1 MILFTP
7 SLFLVSLL
15 AALPNLLCL
24 HYSPLLSMPADRAP
38 GVSHSIKYVV
48 GSTRTSGRTQAR
60 QLSQSQIASER
71 SRRQQRYAASLAG
84 FSEESQMI
92 LADIQNTQDSA
103 SFDDSNMTDIAA
115 DAWEYID
122 APLQED
128 GDFAHAV
135 REVMGSQ

>member
-1 MILFTP
+1 
-7 SLFLVSLL
+7 
-15 AALPNLLCL
+15 
-24 HYSPLLSMPADRAP
+24 MPVDRAP
-38 GVSHSIKYVV
+38 GVSRSIKYIV
-48 GSTRTSGRTQAR
+48 GSTWTSGRTQAQ

-71 SRRQQRYAASLAG
+71 SRRQQQYAASLAG

-103 SFDDSNMTDIAA
+103 SFDDSNMTDVAA
-115 DAWEYID
+115 NAWEYID

-135 REVMGSQ
+135 QEVMGSQ

>member
-1 MILFTP
+1 
-7 SLFLVSLL
+7 
-15 AALPNLLCL
+15 
-24 HYSPLLSMPADRAP
+24 MPADRAP
-38 GVSHSIKYVV
+38 GVSRSIKYVV

-71 SRRQQRYAASLAG
+71 SRRQQRYATSLAG
-84 FSEESQMI
+84 FSEESQTI
-92 LADIQNTQDSA
+92 LANIQNTQDSA

-122 APLQED
+122 APSQED